1 MIFVEDSHD
10 HLETGLFLY
19 GQDFL
24 DAAYDNLEATGFQF
38 LVGLT
43 EDDVQLH
50 VGSRSYAVDDKHH
63 LVASLRLELLAK
75 QIYHLGSR
83 IVGRNKR
90 FLSAT
95 AFAVLS
101 HTDLHDALGQ
111 VGDRTAV
118 LRMRTR
124 AHGNGQSSD
133 VVVIAFGDFD
143 QLVKRLAFFG
153 CST

>member
-83 IVGRNKR
+83 IVGRYKR

-124 AHGNGQSSD
+124 AHGNGQ
-133 VVVIAFGDFD
+133 VAT
-143 QLVKRLAFFG
+143 LLL
-153 CST
+153 

>member
-1 MIFVEDSHD
+1 MEI
-10 HLETGLFLY
+10 
-19 GQDFL
+19 
-24 DAAYDNLEATGFQF
+24 
-38 LVGLT
+38 
-43 EDDVQLH
+43 
-50 VGSRSYAVDDKHH
+50 
-63 LVASLRLELLAK
+63 
-75 QIYHLGSR
+75 
-83 IVGRNKR
+83 
-90 FLSAT
+90 
-95 AFAVLS
+95 VLS

-143 QLVKRLAFFG
+143 QFVKRLAFFG

>member
-24 DAAYDNLEATGFQF
+24 NTAYDNLEATGFQF

-75 QIYHLGSR
+75 QGKYYELWSLQQGIFRS
-83 IVGRNKR
+83 KKK
-90 FLSAT
+90 AEQPT
-95 AFAVLS
+95 PAA
-101 HTDLHDALGQ
+101 A
-111 VGDRTAV
+111 AK
-118 LRMRTR
+118 
-124 AHGNGQSSD
+124 
-133 VVVIAFGDFD
+133 VVEDEDDGESI
-143 QLVKRLAFFG
+143 
-153 CST
+153 TY